1 MEEDRLLV
9 AIRISREILAYFMY
23 ARGDMLHCVLEDWL
37 VFEGK
42 KWSDDKERIGIQL
55 ASIVEDWQLIDV

>member
-1 MEEDRLLV
+1 MEEDRALV
-9 AIRISREILAYFMY
+9 AIRITREILAYFMY
-23 ARGDMLHCVLEDWL
+23 ARGDMLHCDLIDQL
-37 VFEGK
+37 AREGK